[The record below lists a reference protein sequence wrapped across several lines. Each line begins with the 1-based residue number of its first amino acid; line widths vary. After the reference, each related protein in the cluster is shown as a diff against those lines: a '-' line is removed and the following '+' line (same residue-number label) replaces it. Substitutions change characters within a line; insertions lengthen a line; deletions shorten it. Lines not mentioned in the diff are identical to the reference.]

1 MELAAAAVAVVATA
15 EVEAATV
22 EVVVATAV
30 VEAEVTHPE
39 TTTDDLLPLPE
50 TMMIDEGVTLV
61 ATLPGE
67 MTTEGMSLEGM
78 SLEGMT
84 EGKNV
89 LPGETM
95 TETGAHLDGMTESDM
110 IVLRQASLVEG
121 LRKYSGGSLGIVLR
135 DLQLLAKSFG

>member
-1 MELAAAAVAVVATA
+1 MELAAAVAVVATA

-30 VEAEVTHPE
+30 AEAEVTHPE

-67 MTTEGMSLEGM
+67 MTTEGM

-135 DLQLLAKSFG
+135 DL

>member
-1 MELAAAAVAVVATA
+1 VELAAEVEAATA

-78 SLEGMT
+78 T

-95 TETGAHLDGMTESDM
+95 TETGAHLDEMTESDM
-110 IVLRQASLVEG
+110 TVLRQASLVEG

-135 DLQLLAKSFG
+135 DL